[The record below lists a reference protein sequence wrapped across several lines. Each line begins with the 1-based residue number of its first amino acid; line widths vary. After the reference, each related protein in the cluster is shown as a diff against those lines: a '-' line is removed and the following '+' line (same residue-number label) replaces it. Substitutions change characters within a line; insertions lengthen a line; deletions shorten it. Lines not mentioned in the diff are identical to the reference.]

1 MELRTLRYF
10 VTVAEELN
18 ITNAAA
24 KLNISQPPLSA
35 QIKNLEYELNTVLFI
50 RGKRHLQL
58 TESGQLLYR
67 RAKELVN
74 LADKAKEE
82 ILALNSGLS
91 GTIAMGVVEGTASAI
106 AAEWFAG
113 FLQEN
118 PQVRFRIVNGGSD
131 ELIEKMRGGLISL
144 AVISA
149 PFDQILLNS
158 IPVGSEAMAAF
169 IGKGHPLAAL
179 PGDSLSI
186 AALKDEPLI
195 VPARRSTVEAVYKWF
210 RAARSEPRIVCETES
225 CLDAVALAA
234 QNAGVSI
241 LPRTESVKNDAVVR
255 KNIAGEDK
263 RVAYHFVWRKGHPL
277 PAAEERLIDFIKSR
291 QKEGRGPISWDRSRV
306 VSFDMP

>member
-35 QIKNLEYELNTVLFI
+35 QIKNLEYELSTVLFI

-67 RAKELVN
+67 RAREIVN

-91 GTIAMGVVEGTASAI
+91 GTIAIGVVEGTASAI

-113 FLQEN
+113 FLQKS
-118 PQVRFRIVNGGSD
+118 PQVRFRIVSGGSD

-144 AVISA
+144 AVISS

-158 IPVGSEAMAAF
+158 IPVGSENMCTF
-169 IGKGHPLAAL
+169 IGRDNPLAAL
-179 PGDSLSI
+179 PGDTMDI
-186 AALKDEPLI
+186 AELKGQPLI
-195 VPARRSTVEAVYKWF
+195 VPARKSTVEAIYRWF
-210 RAARSEPRIVCETES
+210 RAAKSEPNILCETES
-225 CLDAVALAA
+225 CLDAAALAA
-234 QNAGVSI
+234 QNVGVGI
-241 LPRTESVKNDAVVR
+241 LPRTESVADDKLIRKDLTGND
-255 KNIAGEDK
+255 KS
-263 RVAYHFVWRKGHPL
+263 VAYHFVWLKGHPL
-277 PAAEERLIDFIKSR
+277 PTAEERFIDAVKTY
-291 QKEGRGPISWDRSRV
+291 QKEGRGL
-306 VSFDMP
+306 ME